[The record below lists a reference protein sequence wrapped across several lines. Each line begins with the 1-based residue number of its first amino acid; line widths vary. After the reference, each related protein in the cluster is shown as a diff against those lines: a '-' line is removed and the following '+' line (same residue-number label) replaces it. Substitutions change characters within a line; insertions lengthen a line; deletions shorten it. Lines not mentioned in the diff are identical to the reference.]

1 MSKLAFIS
9 LNHIVISTVW
19 FLFRLDYVFNF
30 DIRTTPSSMKKKIK
44 VALVGTVASSFLGFR
59 ADLIK
64 ALLAKNY
71 TIYTFTSEYTEE
83 ELIKIETLG
92 AIPITYELNRGGVNP
107 FADIKSTYKLSRK
120 IKNISPDLVFS
131 YFSKPVI
138 FGTLAAKLAKVPKVI
153 GMLEGL
159 GYTFTDQ
166 PNGLNKK
173 TKLIRS
179 VQVLLYKLALPQ
191 LDKMIFLNP
200 DDPKDLLDEY
210 SIRVKEVEVLG
221 GIGLNLK
228 DYLYS
233 SSYPSQ
239 PTFIFVARLLAEKGI
254 QDYIAAAKIV
264 KDKYVDARFIV
275 LGSIDKEALGALTE
289 PELKDFTEAD
299 IVEYPGHVDN
309 VTEWIEKS
317 SVFVL
322 PSYYR
327 EGVPRS
333 TQEAMAIGRA
343 VITTDVPGCRETVID
358 GVNGFLV
365 EKWNPQA
372 LAEKIIYFIEHP
384 EEIEK
389 MGYESYKIAQ
399 DKFDADKVNKRL
411 IDMLGL

>member
-1 MSKLAFIS
+1 MKMK
-9 LNHIVISTVW
+9 IVI
-19 FLFRLDYVFNF
+19 
-30 DIRTTPSSMKKKIK
+30 I
-44 VALVGTVASSFLGFR
+44 GTVASSFLGFR

-71 TIYTFTSEYTEE
+71 TIYAFTSEYTKE
-83 ELIKIETLG
+83 ELIRIESLG

-107 FADIKSTYKLSRK
+107 FTDIKSTYELSKK

-138 FGTLAAKLAKVPKVI
+138 LGTFAAKIAKVPKVI

-159 GYTFTDQ
+159 GYIFTKQ
-166 PNGLNKK
+166 PKATSKK
-173 TKLIRS
+173 IQLIKN
-179 VQVLLYKLALPQ
+179 VQVLLYKIALPQ
-191 LDKMIFLNP
+191 LDKIIFLNP
-200 DDPKDLLDEY
+200 DDPKDLLDKY
-210 SIRVKEVEVLG
+210 SIKVKQVEVLG

-228 DYLYS
+228 DYPYS
-233 SSYPSQ
+233 SAYPIQ
-239 PTFIFVARLLAEKGI
+239 TTFIFIARLLAEKGI
-254 QDYIAAAKIV
+254 HDYIAAAKIV
-264 KDKYVDARFIV
+264 RNIYPDTKFIV
-275 LGSIDKEALGALTE
+275 LGGIDKEALGALTE
-289 PELKDFTEAD
+289 VELCEVVEAD
-299 IVEYPGHVDN
+299 IVEYPGSVNN
-309 VTEWIEKS
+309 VPEWIVKS

-358 GVNGFLV
+358 GVNGFLI

-372 LAEKIIYFIEHP
+372 LAEKMIYFIEHP
-384 EEIEK
+384 EEIKK

-411 IDMLGL
+411 INMLGL